1 MRILLCAITLVGVL
15 FLVSAATASALTQAI
30 TCTPA
35 PYTKVVTVGG
45 PVLYIQMV
53 CTNAAVTPTLNPGQ
67 LQAFVLVNGKLATAP
82 TGSYKYAAGTSGST
96 TYPAGTVVV
105 QQNGL
110 LIPYAKVPK
119 MSTTSNPASDP

>member
-1 MRILLCAITLVGVL
+1 VL
-15 FLVSAATASALTQAI
+15 SLVSAATASAATNVS
-30 TCTPA
+30 TCTQG

-45 PVLYIQMV
+45 PVLYIQES
-53 CTNAAVTPTLNPGQ
+53 CTNAPGTPTKNPAQ